1 MPPQIIK
8 KNLIRALARVF
19 ALIFLSSMASG
30 NCVDVYMMV
39 SKYWF
44 PDLVLGKGPTQ
55 STNTRLKG
63 SSSPGIVWRGKNG
76 IF

>member
-1 MPPQIIK
+1 M
-8 KNLIRALARVF
+8 VF
-19 ALIFLSSMASG
+19 ALIFLSGMASG
-30 NCVDVYMMV
+30 NRIDVHMMV

-44 PDLVLGKGPTQ
+44 PDPVLGKRPTQ

-63 SSSPGIVWRGKNG
+63 SSNAGIGCRGAYG

>member
-1 MPPQIIK
+1 
-8 KNLIRALARVF
+8 
-19 ALIFLSSMASG
+19 MASG
-30 NCVDVYMMV
+30 NCADVYMMV

-76 IF
+76 INYNLTNMARLAKFRSILS

>member
-1 MPPQIIK
+1 MF
-8 KNLIRALARVF
+8 V
-19 ALIFLSSMASG
+19 SGMASG
-30 NCVDVYMMV
+30 NRVDVHMMV

-44 PDLVLGKGPTQ
+44 PDLVLGKAPTQ

-63 SSSPGIVWRGKNG
+63 SSIAGIGWRGADG

>member
-1 MPPQIIK
+1 MT
-8 KNLIRALARVF
+8 LTMVF
-19 ALIFLSSMASG
+19 ALIFLSGMASG
-30 NCVDVYMMV
+30 NLVDVHMMV

-44 PDLVLGKGPTQ
+44 PVLVLGKGPTQ

-63 SSSPGIVWRGKNG
+63 SSNAEIGWRGADG